1 MRFHDS
7 LSISSCGDRIYLP
20 KGQVCNRTTASFVFY
35 GEDIFEVFVKMNSK
49 YLSRIS
55 RTATIT
61 LAAALALV
69 TMTGCF
75 GSPRANDTV
84 AGAAIGA
91 GTGALIG
98 GSEGSPGTGALIGG
112 LGGGAVG
119 YIVGTE
125 TEHYNASRGYGPDG
139 YYGGY

>member
-1 MRFHDS
+1 
-7 LSISSCGDRIYLP
+7 
-20 KGQVCNRTTASFVFY
+20 
-35 GEDIFEVFVKMNSK
+35 VK
-49 YLSRIS
+49 YPSRIS

-91 GTGALIG
+91 GTG
-98 GSEGSPGTGALIGG
+98 SPGTGALIGG

-125 TEHYNASRGYGPDG
+125 TEHYYSDRGYGPYG
-139 YYGGY
+139 NYPGGY

>member
-1 MRFHDS
+1 
-7 LSISSCGDRIYLP
+7 
-20 KGQVCNRTTASFVFY
+20 
-35 GEDIFEVFVKMNSK
+35 MNSMNTTRVGAA
-49 YLSRIS
+49 RIS
-55 RTATIT
+55 RTAII
-61 LAAALALV
+61 ALASAFALI

-125 TEHYNASRGYGPDG
+125 MEHNG
-139 YYGGY
+139 YYGRYGGY

>member
-1 MRFHDS
+1 MHFRG
-7 LSISSCGDRIYLP
+7 L
-20 KGQVCNRTTASFVFY
+20 
-35 GEDIFEVFVKMNSK
+35 KMNSK
-49 YLSRIS
+49 HATKVGAARIS
-55 RTATIT
+55 RTAIIAFASAFAMITI
-61 LAAALALV
+61 
-69 TMTGCF
+69 TGCF
-75 GSPRANDTV
+75 GSPRANDTF

-91 GTGALIG
+91 GTGALVG

-125 TEHYNASRGYGPDG
+125 MQNNGYYGPNG

>member
-1 MRFHDS
+1 MQPNSR
-7 LSISSCGDRIYLP
+7 L
-20 KGQVCNRTTASFVFY
+20 FVFHSEY
-35 GEDIFEVFVKMNSK
+35 IFGVLKMNSNSA
-49 YLSRIS
+49 SRI
-55 RTATIT
+55 TAIT
-61 LAAALALV
+61 LAAAFALV

-75 GSPRANDTV
+75 GSPRATDTV

-125 TEHYNASRGYGPDG
+125 TEHYNGYRGYGPYG

>member
-1 MRFHDS
+1 MVKAFSRF
-7 LSISSCGDRIYLP
+7 L
-20 KGQVCNRTTASFVFY
+20 
-35 GEDIFEVFVKMNSK
+35 VKMNSK
-49 YLSRIS
+49 YLSRFS
-55 RTATIT
+55 RTSTIA
-61 LAAALALV
+61 LAAAIALV

-75 GSPRANDTV
+75 GSPRANDTF

-125 TEHYNASRGYGPDG
+125 TEHYNGYRGYGPYG
-139 YYGGY
+139 YYGGG

>member
-1 MRFHDS
+1 MHFRG
-7 LSISSCGDRIYLP
+7 L
-20 KGQVCNRTTASFVFY
+20 
-35 GEDIFEVFVKMNSK
+35 KMNSK
-49 YLSRIS
+49 RATKVGPARIS
-55 RTATIT
+55 RAAIIAFASAFAVITI
-61 LAAALALV
+61 
-69 TMTGCF
+69 TGCF
-75 GSPRANDTV
+75 GSPRANDTF

-125 TEHYNASRGYGPDG
+125 MQNNGYYGPNG